1 MQVTAL
7 TDGTFI
13 ARPRYFGPDAVS
25 HPRSDVFDRA
35 GAAWLPIGSFLVRA
49 AGRTILVDAGLGPE
63 LQQLPEDMYLV
74 GGQLLTG
81 LRAAGVDREEITD
94 VVCTHLHADH
104 VGWLFDED
112 AEPVFPAASIWF
124 GAGDWHHFVDG
135 PGEMAPHIER
145 GLRSSTQV
153 KLLDQDTTVARGV
166 DAIMTPGHTP
176 GTCPWPSTGA
186 PSASCCSATPS
197 PARSSLSSRPGTR
210 WATSTRR
217 WPNGRAS
224 ASGGTSPTA
233 ARPAWARTS
242 PSSGAAGSPRWSSV
256 AGLPRPKEWP
266 ASRPASGSGSS

>member
-13 ARPRYFGPDAVS
+13 ARPRYFGPDAMA
-25 HPRSDVFDRA
+25 HARSDVFDRA

-49 AGRTILVDAGLGPE
+49 AGRTILVDAGLGPD
-63 LQQLPEDMYLV
+63 LQQLPEDTYLV

-81 LRAAGVDREEITD
+81 LRAAGVDRDEITD

-112 AEPVFPAASIWF
+112 AEPVFPAAWIWF

-145 GLRSSTQV
+145 GLRGSAQLR
-153 KLLDQDTTVARGV
+153 LLDQDTTVARGV

-176 GTCPWPSTGA
+176 GHLSVALDGCTERLLLLGDAITCPAQLEHPTWHSMGDVVPAVAERTRERLWRDLADGRTTGVGA
-186 PSASCCSATPS
+186 HFPEL
-197 PARSSLSSRPGTR
+197 RRGR
-210 WATSTRR
+210 VTSVAQRR
-217 WPNGRAS
+217 WDAAS
-224 ASGGTSPTA
+224 
-233 ARPAWARTS
+233 
-242 PSSGAAGSPRWSSV
+242 
-256 AGLPRPKEWP
+256 
-266 ASRPASGSGSS
+266 

>member
-13 ARPRYFGPDAVS
+13 ARPGYFGPDAVA
-25 HPRSDVFDRA
+25 HARSDVFDRA

-49 AGRTILVDAGLGPE
+49 AGRTILVDAGLGPD

-145 GLRSSTQV
+145 GLRSSTQLR
-153 KLLDQDTTVARGV
+153 LLDQDTTVARGV

-176 GTCPWPSTGA
+176 GHLSVALDGGTERFLLLGDAITCPAQLEQPTWHSMGDVDPAVAERTRERLWQDLADGRTTGVGA
-186 PSASCCSATPS
+186 HFPEL
-197 PARSSLSSRPGTR
+197 RRGR
-210 WATSTRR
+210 VTSVAQRR
-217 WPNGRAS
+217 WD
-224 ASGGTSPTA
+224 A
-233 ARPAWARTS
+233 AP
-242 PSSGAAGSPRWSSV
+242 
-256 AGLPRPKEWP
+256 
-266 ASRPASGSGSS
+266 